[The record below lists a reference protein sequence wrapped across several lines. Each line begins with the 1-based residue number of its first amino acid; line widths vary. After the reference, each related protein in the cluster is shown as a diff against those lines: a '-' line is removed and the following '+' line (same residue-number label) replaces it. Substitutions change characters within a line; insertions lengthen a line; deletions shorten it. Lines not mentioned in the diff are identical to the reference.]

1 MKALLYSFPI
11 IMPVPIEGD
20 LDTDPK
26 IFLALLIVIN
36 AVWAALFITAL
47 IHNAIINSDKKYSR
61 ESLSDRSYLF
71 VASLAC
77 GIVDIAA
84 VITGLTY
91 WVSTLL

>member
-1 MKALLYSFPI
+1 MIALLYSFPI

-36 AVWAALFITAL
+36 AIWVALFITAL
-47 IHNAIINSDKKYSR
+47 THTAIINNGRKYMR

-71 VASLAC
+71 VASLVC
-77 GIVDIAA
+77 GVIDIVA
-84 VITGLTY
+84 VTIGLTY